1 MRHRLR
7 GDALLAPT
15 ATVPVDH
22 EDSYQNRNEETTMPQ
37 SHSHRSPA
45 RRLGHGLC
53 AVLGALALVAA
64 SQQAG
69 AAAIAKAPAE
79 PKPGMHYGAVVQ
91 LDSGGQAAIKKTLTN
106 IENLVNDPRLKGH
119 ITVELVANSKGFDV
133 YVKGNGFEER
143 LKKLQEEGV
152 ILAQCANTLK
162 ELHVDRSDLYPFIT
176 VVPSGMGEIT
186 LREAQGWAYIHPGAP
201 RPASDF

>member
-1 MRHRLR
+1 MYQPSQHHYTTLRRLR
-7 GDALLAPT
+7 QRLSLA
-15 ATVPVDH
+15 
-22 EDSYQNRNEETTMPQ
+22 
-37 SHSHRSPA
+37 
-45 RRLGHGLC
+45 
-53 AVLGALALVAA
+53 LGAVALAIA

-69 AAAIAKAPAE
+69 AAVVKAPAE
-79 PKPGMHYGAVVQ
+79 PNPDMHYGAVVQ
-91 LDSGGQAAIKKTLTN
+91 LDNGGPIAIKKTLTN
-106 IENLVNDPRLKGH
+106 IENLLNDPRLKGH

-162 ELHVDRSDLYPFIT
+162 ELHVDRGNLYPFIT
-176 VVPSGMGEIT
+176 IVPSGMGEIT

-201 RPASDF
+201 KPAADF